1 MLPRPDPVRRI
12 ILRTDLPP
20 GDVLMLTAAVRDLH
34 RSNPGAFATDVR
46 TGHPDIWTGSP
57 WITPLQEGEDGVE
70 LVEACYTSV
79 SESSH
84 SPRHI
89 VEAFGEYL
97 SRRLGVSIRTTEFR
111 GDVHLTDEDIE
122 FPSAVRQAVGS
133 AVPYWLIVAGGKS
146 DFTVKWWSTDR
157 WQAVVDAL
165 RGRVLFVRVGASSD
179 HHPALRGVVDL
190 RGRTTIR
197 DLIRLTHHADGV
209 LCPITFAMHLAAT
222 VERPLGRRGVR
233 PCVVV
238 AGGREPAHW
247 FSYPGH
253 QVLHRVGALDC
264 CRETGCWVA
273 RTRRL
278 GDGSRFDDR
287 KFLCRDVDGDLPR
300 CMSMIEPQDVVRAV
314 EVYLS
319 GGASRSLTGALAR
332 PDPRCQTASTRTHHQ
347 PRSPWPIPGT
357 DQPR

>member
-1 MLPRPDPVRRI
+1 MPQTRLWSHAAVRCI
-12 ILRTDLPP
+12 ILRTNLPP

-46 TGHPDIWTGSP
+46 TRHPDIWTSNP
-57 WITPLQEGEDGVE
+57 WITPLREGVDGVE
-70 LVEACYTSV
+70 SVDACYTSV
-79 SESSH
+79 SESGH

-97 SRRLGVSIRTTEFR
+97 SRRLGVAIRTTEFR
-111 GDVHLTDEDIE
+111 GDVHLTQEE
-122 FPSAVRQAVGS
+122 QGQPPAVDG
-133 AVPYWLIVAGGKS
+133 PYWIISAGGKM

-165 RGRVLFVRVGASSD
+165 RGRVQFVQVGAASD
-179 HHPALRGVVDL
+179 HHPPLRGVVDL

-209 LCPITFAMHLAAT
+209 LCPITFAMHLAAA
-222 VERPLGRRGVR
+222 VERSRGQRGVR

-273 RTRRL
+273 RTWRL

-287 KFLCRDVDGDLPR
+287 RFLCRDVDGDLPR
-300 CMSMIEPQDVVRAV
+300 CMAMIDPQDVVRAV

-319 GGASRSLTGALAR
+319 GGASRSLTGALER
-332 PDPRCQTASTRTHHQ
+332 SDPRCRTASTRTHHQ
-347 PRSPWPIPGT
+347 PRSPLPTP
-357 DQPR
+357 